1 MAKRILKISLYS
13 AVIIVA
19 GAPVGAA
26 AAFAATPSC
35 AGAKSLLSALPKGRW
50 LHQCDAGEAGLVH
63 HLGLALGGRPGASA
77 R

>member
-26 AAFAATPSC
+26 AAF
-35 AGAKSLLSALPKGRW
+35 
-50 LHQCDAGEAGLVH
+50 DADRT
-63 HLGLALGGRPGASA
+63 ALGGWPPLSLRRRPVRA
-77 R
+77 RNLY